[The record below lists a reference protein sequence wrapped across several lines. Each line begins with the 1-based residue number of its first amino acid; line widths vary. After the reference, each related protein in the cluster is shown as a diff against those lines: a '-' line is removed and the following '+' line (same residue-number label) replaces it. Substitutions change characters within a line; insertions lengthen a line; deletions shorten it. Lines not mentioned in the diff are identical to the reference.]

1 MAPAAR
7 SFVLVIVLTLIVS
20 VASPPA
26 SSQATRI
33 YELDRIVAVVNE
45 DVVVLSE
52 LDARVRQIKTQFQQS
67 GTQTPP
73 DDVFQR
79 QVLERLI
86 LDKLQVQLAQ
96 RAGIKIGNQDLNR
109 AIASLARR
117 NDLSLRE
124 FRDILE
130 RDGYDFGNF
139 REQIRNEMLIQRIR
153 RQRVLDR
160 ITVSEREIDNY
171 LATAKQQ
178 GGTGEYLL
186 SHILIAVPEGASAR
200 QIRSAKQKAAM
211 VVDKLR
217 GGADFA
223 QTAVGISDGQQALQG
238 GDLGWRKQNELPT
251 LFAKVVESMN
261 AGDISTPV
269 RSPSGFHIIKLRE
282 VRGAGR
288 HVIQQTHAR
297 HILLRSSEL
306 LGDKEIRNR
315 LRKIKARIEG
325 GEDFAALARAHS
337 DDSSNAIKG
346 GDLGWLNPGATVP
359 QFERTMDRL
368 AEGEVSE
375 PIKTQFGWHL
385 IQVMGRRNHDDTEQ
399 VRRTEAAE
407 KIRQR
412 KLDEEMQNWM
422 RQIRDEAYVEYRLDE

>member
-52 LDARVRQIKTQFQQS
+52 LDARVRQIKTQLQQS

-186 SHILIAVPEGASAR
+186 SHILIAVP
-200 QIRSAKQKAAM
+200 
-211 VVDKLR
+211 
-217 GGADFA
+217 
-223 QTAVGISDGQQALQG
+223 
-238 GDLGWRKQNELPT
+238 
-251 LFAKVVESMN
+251 
-261 AGDISTPV
+261 
-269 RSPSGFHIIKLRE
+269 
-282 VRGAGR
+282 
-288 HVIQQTHAR
+288 
-297 HILLRSSEL
+297 
-306 LGDKEIRNR
+306 
-315 LRKIKARIEG
+315 
-325 GEDFAALARAHS
+325 
-337 DDSSNAIKG
+337 
-346 GDLGWLNPGATVP
+346 
-359 QFERTMDRL
+359 
-368 AEGEVSE
+368 
-375 PIKTQFGWHL
+375 
-385 IQVMGRRNHDDTEQ
+385 
-399 VRRTEAAE
+399 
-407 KIRQR
+407 
-412 KLDEEMQNWM
+412 
-422 RQIRDEAYVEYRLDE
+422 